1 MRRWLIAFL
10 LAAAAIACGGE
21 DDSAG
26 QMSIGFRRHELVC
39 EIKNIR
45 AKMQITDV
53 PGFCE
58 LEVNED
64 RTVGGLCP
72 KVPTGEARAFRL
84 IYFIEQLFE
93 GDLTE
98 VQLATVIETLDLTSE
113 TRSLV
118 TLEFSSDDV
127 VTDFDYDNDRMT
139 NIVEV
144 CTGRDPLLI
153 DQ

>member
-1 MRRWLIAFL
+1 MRGPALSI
-10 LAAAAIACGGE
+10 AAAIVLSACGGE
-21 DDSAG
+21 GDRANLHL
-26 QMSIGFRRHELVC
+26 GFQQHELVC
-39 EIKNIR
+39 EIKDIR

-53 PGFCE
+53 PGYCE

-72 KVPTGEARAFRL
+72 KIPTGEARAFRL
-84 IYFIEQLFE
+84 IYFIEKLFE
-93 GDLTE
+93 GELTE

-127 VTDFDYDNDRMT
+127 VTDFDDDNDRMS

-144 CTGRDPLLI
+144 CTGRDPLVI